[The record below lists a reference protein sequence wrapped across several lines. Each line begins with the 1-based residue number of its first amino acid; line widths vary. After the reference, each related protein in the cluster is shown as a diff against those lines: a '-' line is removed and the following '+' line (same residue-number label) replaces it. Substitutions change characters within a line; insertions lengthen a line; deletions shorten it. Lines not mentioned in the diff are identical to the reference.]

1 MKNSKRLLSFLLV
14 FLMMF
19 PIFADTA
26 YAMSSIMST
35 KDTENELEGRVAGN
49 QEVFEF
55 DSSIINT
62 KEEGKISKEKQA
74 SSEAQSSESTV
85 FRSMPQPMRGPQSE
99 SDDTTIELTTVG
111 LDNQAFD
118 WSVFPDRSF
127 KITVKWNTN
136 DGKTHVKENFA
147 TLTEDGTTTY
157 NVGWPKD
164 GSMTGNVSI
173 VVDFNNN
180 VKIMAVA
187 SRPTSTPDGAGIK
200 FSFKVMQLPNTIAE
214 VIYVDPY
221 GNPLNEGLP
230 QDSATMPNVTIDELP
245 DIQDIKLT
253 NKSETLNF
261 RESEDF
267 DEVEA
272 NKLANG
278 LTFKVDGKTTGEKV
292 TIDDKDYKLDI
303 SEPNPKEQ
311 GTIKLAYQ
319 ADVLVPPVDPK
330 QPDSGTP
337 VPTPEGY
344 VRLTFDANENKANGV
359 KGIFTNDS
367 PYKGKDKSYIDVKEG
382 IQYDNE
388 SLTNAIK
395 ALTVQGTKDQKEY
408 TQDLQNPWTPE
419 IPTAGAVSTA
429 TYNANYKH
437 SIAEEI
443 TEAGGLKGIDLAAFV
458 GDTLDSTFWKK
469 GVALAD
475 TVTDTEGKLQ
485 ALLNAATVTDAT

>member
-19 PIFADTA
+19 SIFADTA
-26 YAMSSIMST
+26 YALSSSA
-35 KDTENELEGRVAGN
+35 LEGKTDGQLKGRVEGN

-55 DSSIINT
+55 DSNIINT
-62 KEEGKISKEKQA
+62 KEKANSRRSKR
-74 SSEAQSSESTV
+74 STNEAQSSGSTA
-85 FRSMPQPMRGPQSE
+85 FRSMPQPMRAPQSE

-118 WSVFPDRSF
+118 WSVFPDKSF
-127 KITVKWNTN
+127 KITARWNTN

-164 GSMTGNVSI
+164 GSMTGSASI

-187 SRPTSTPDGAGIK
+187 SRPTSTQDGAGIK
-200 FSFKVMQLPNTIAE
+200 FSFRVMQLPNTIAE
-214 VIYVDPY
+214 VKYVDPY
-221 GNPLNEGLP
+221 GNPLNEGMP
-230 QDSATMPNVTIDELP
+230 QDSDTMPNVTIDELP

-292 TIDDKDYKLDI
+292 TIDGKDYKLDI
-303 SEPNPKEQ
+303 SAPNAKEQ

-319 ADVLVPPVDPK
+319 ADVLVPPVDPT
-330 QPDSGTP
+330 QADSGTP

-344 VRLTFDANENKANGV
+344 VRLTFDANENKADGV
-359 KGIFTNDS
+359 EGTFTNES
-367 PYKGKDKSYIDVKEG
+367 PYQGKDKLYIDVKKG
-382 IQYDNE
+382 LQYDNE

-408 TQDLQNPWTPE
+408 TQDLQNPWTPKV
-419 IPTAGAVSTA
+419 PTSGAVSEA
-429 TYNANYKH
+429 TYNANYKY
-437 SIAEEI
+437 SIAEEV
-443 TEAGGLKGIDLAAFV
+443 TALGGLKPVDIAV
-458 GDTLDSTFWKK
+458 WKGDAITWAN
-469 GVALAD
+469 GVAAKEEAKKD
-475 TVTDTEGKLQ
+475 Q
-485 ALLNAATVTDAT
+485 IAA